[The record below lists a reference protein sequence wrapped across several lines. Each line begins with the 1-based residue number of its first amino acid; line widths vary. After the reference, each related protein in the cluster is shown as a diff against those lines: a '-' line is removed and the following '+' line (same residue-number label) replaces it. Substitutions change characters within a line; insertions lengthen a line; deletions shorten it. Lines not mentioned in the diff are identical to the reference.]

1 MALTAQP
8 TPWHVLG
15 ASVRGATHARAGL
28 PNQDALAW
36 LPIIETGWPLV
47 LSLAD
52 GHGSPRSFRSADG
65 ARLAAEVAL
74 RELSAFLGSQEEYP
88 DLAQLRQLGDD
99 LLPQAIVS
107 QWGAAV
113 AEALAQHPLQE
124 AELERLEAE
133 AGVGARQTVEAS
145 PLLAYGTTV
154 LAAAVTP
161 FALLYLQLGDG
172 DVLVVSPTGEVS
184 RPLPRDTRLLANETT
199 SLCMPDAWKEI
210 RTAIAPLTET
220 APALILLATD
230 GYANSFRDEAAFLQV
245 GPDLLDLLR
254 SDGWEAVQASLPI
267 WLTETSEAGSGD
279 DITVG
284 LLWCLDTLP
293 TAERQKPLQAR
304 QDDDAAKAVPEDAPA
319 ARAAAADEAGA
330 QTEQERVC
338 IHDRASGACCTRG
351 AGNLMC
357 HGSPRR

>member
-1 MALTAQP
+1 MAVTPQP
-8 TPWHVLG
+8 ALWRVLG
-15 ASVRGATHARAGL
+15 ASVRGATHARAGF

-36 LPIIETGWPLV
+36 LPTTGTGWPLV

-52 GHGSPRSFRSADG
+52 GHGSPRSFRSAAG
-65 ARLAAEVAL
+65 ARLAVEVVL
-74 RELSAFLGSQEEYP
+74 RELSTFLGSLGDGQ
-88 DLAQLRQLGDD
+88 DLEQLRHLGKD

-107 QWGAAV
+107 QWGVAV

-124 AELERLEAE
+124 TELERLEAE

-172 DVLVVSPTGEVS
+172 DLLVVSPAGKVS
-184 RPLPRDTRLLANETT
+184 RPLPKDARLLANETT
-199 SLCMPDAWKEI
+199 SLCMPEAWKEV
-210 RTAIAPLTET
+210 RLAIHPLAWAP
-220 APALILLATD
+220 PALILLATD
-230 GYANSFRDEAAFLQV
+230 GYANSFRDETAFHRV
-245 GPDLLDLLR
+245 GPDLVDLLR
-254 SDGWEAVQASLPI
+254 SDGWEAVQASLPQ

-293 TAERQKPLQAR
+293 TAERQEVLQAR
-304 QDDDAAKAVPEDAPA
+304 QDDDDALVLASENPPVFIAA
-319 ARAAAADEAGA
+319 EAEEAEALIEEEHTG
-330 QTEQERVC
+330 
-338 IHDRASGACCTRG
+338 IHGRTPGDDR
-351 AGNLMC
+351 
-357 HGSPRR
+357 